1 MARPCSSCA
10 AWGVKCGTKRSVREP
25 SGPDRKSCAFA
36 ASALNT
42 PAVPRGGG
50 GAAVAA
56 VRGPLGS
63 ASAAVAAVAAR
74 MSGPD

>member
-1 MARPCSSCA
+1 MARPCSSCS
-10 AWGVKCGTKRSVREP
+10 AWGVKCGTKRSVREI
-25 SGPDRKSCAFA
+25 SGTDTKSCASA
-36 ASALNT
+36 ASAGT
-42 PAVPRGGG
+42 AVPRGGG

-74 MSGPD
+74 MSGPN